1 MTSKRRGF
9 FLFLLFL
16 LFLLTWTGMSPCHSQ
31 QAVVEKD
38 VNTPQMEAPS
48 EKIVGAPQ
56 DIKQKTGIWVFV
68 VWMWTAVFVL
78 IYFIRL
84 KIEESDRLYRLRF
97 FSAKKD

>member
-16 LFLLTWTGMSPCHSQ
+16 LFLLPWIGISPCHSQ
-31 QAVVEKD
+31 QAMVEKG
-38 VNTPQMEAPS
+38 VSTPQKEVPP

-68 VWMWTAVFVL
+68 VWMWAAVFVL

-84 KIEESDRLYRLRF
+84 KIEETDRLYSLRF